1 MSWTVPAELL
11 VRAMVPSA
19 ATGVM
24 TRLGVVWS
32 VVKLRLEVPGVGV
45 PPAWTVMLPKLVG
58 EVAVRPRPVTETRMV
73 APGATGP
80 LMPPVPERGSSGR
93 KGACDENAPG
103 RLGFA

>member
-1 MSWTVPAELL
+1 MRWTGPLELL

-32 VVKLRLEVPGVGV
+32 VVKLRLEVPGSGGR
-45 PPAWTVMLPKLVG
+45 PAWRGRLPKLVG
-58 EVAVRPRPVTETRMV
+58 EVAVTLTATAETRVVGIPPRPVTEMRMV

-80 LMPPVPERGSSGR
+80 LMPPVP
-93 KGACDENAPG
+93 
-103 RLGFA
+103 